1 MTTET
6 KATNI
11 KDNALKHYRDK
22 LSGELLSVYVP
33 QWDGHIYY
41 RDSIN
46 GKKQSLVMSLYAKDK
61 HIEAMTMSLIVRA
74 MDSEGKAIW
83 SPKEL
88 SEVMREVDNTV
99 INEIV
104 SIITKDE
111 PTVEE
116 AKKS

>member
-1 MTTET
+1 MAEKRNVHVKVTSNVNSVLNKMGDTAGKQGNKT
-6 KATNI
+6 SGALGRIKGLFSGIASSAGAATGGI
-11 KDNALKHYRDK
+11 R
-22 LSGELLSVYVP
+22 
-33 QWDGHIYY
+33 
-41 RDSIN
+41 
-46 GKKQSLVMSLYAKDK
+46 
-61 HIEAMTMSLIVRA
+61 AMTMSLIVRA

-83 SPKEL
+83 NPKEL